1 MDSRAA
7 LIQFERYL
15 SEYEKSEILTY
26 ETVYFFNISDRKSA
40 RKPPKQSHSVEDNFG
55 FDNDK
60 NEYVTEEGEHIAY
73 RYEISSRNGKGC
85 FG

>member
-26 ETVYFFNISDRKSA
+26 ETVYFFNESDRKSA
-40 RKPPKQSHSVEDNFG
+40 RKPPK
-55 FDNDK
+55 
-60 NEYVTEEGEHIAY
+60 
-73 RYEISSRNGKGC
+73 
-85 FG
+85 